1 MNMSLTELLQQSQ
14 AQFAVYDLGRRV
26 TPIAPAVFAAVEA
39 QQRPYPYPIQQHA
52 CFAIAFW
59 QTSTTP
65 FIWFLKIPV
74 DERGLLDLA
83 VRDDFCRNVLTLL
96 GNQIT
101 GSLTEAQQQQLQN
114 APALFTPSDEK
125 KAAFNA
131 QLKADLKQ
139 PPSIYFE
146 SAQAYLQQHGEPHP
160 KAPDDWRQLGLQG
173 IHDVI
178 ARLAQDLAM
187 QKAIVTQFGHYPAP
201 LQQAIATALEHQQ
214 LAAESYQ
221 VFEAQLA
228 TELSKDQTAAG
239 IPVINLLRAQAGNQ
253 NPDFIALLQQ
263 LLEQGEDQLNADM
276 LVVIA
281 GRLYTQLAQP
291 GLLEAYFVAVARQ
304 QDPALFAGLFSDLV
318 SLPDLRVHLLQL
330 LQRNDLPQV
339 LFQAVQQLR
348 GLRA

>member
-14 AQFAVYDLGRRV
+14 AEFAIYDLGRRV
-26 TPIAPAVFAAVEA
+26 TAIPPAVFEEAEA

-59 QTSTTP
+59 QSAGAP

-74 DERGLLDLA
+74 DERGLLDLS
-83 VRDDFCRNVLTLL
+83 VRDEFCRNVLTLL

-101 GSLTEAQQQQLQN
+101 GSLTDAQQQQLQN

-131 QLKADLKQ
+131 RLKADLKQ

-146 SAQAYLQQHGEPHP
+146 SAQAYLHQQTENE
-160 KAPDDWRQLGLQG
+160 DWRQLGLQG

-178 ARLAQDLAM
+178 ARLHQDQPTQQAV
-187 QKAIVTQFGHYPAP
+187 VTHFGEYPAP
-201 LQQAIATALEHQQ
+201 LQQAVAVALEHQQ
-214 LAAESYQ
+214 LASESYQ
-221 VFEAQLA
+221 VLERQLA
-228 TELSKDQTAAG
+228 AKIPDLSDNNAEQTIA
-239 IPVINLLRAQAGNQ
+239 VINLLRAQAGNHSPAFLQ
-253 NPDFIALLQQ
+253 QVTDLLQQ
-263 LLEQGEDQLNADM
+263 QGGALNADI
-276 LVVIA
+276 LIVIA
-281 GRLYTQLAQP
+281 GRLYAQLQQP
-291 GLLEAYFVAVARQ
+291 GLLEPYLVAVAQQ

-318 SLPDLRVHLLQL
+318 SLPDLRLQMLPL

-339 LFQAVQQLR
+339 LFQALQTMR
-348 GLRA
+348 GQRS